1 MVIDGI
7 IVKKVR
13 NKGRGLFVTTPISKG
28 TVVLKFEGE
37 VVKDS
42 EIGID
47 EAKDHFLPYG
57 KGINLRIGEPEN
69 LINHSCNP
77 NVGFRDKQTLF
88 AIRNIEIGEELA
100 FDYSTIGADGWEM
113 HCSCGEPNCRKTI
126 KDYKYLTNKLKE
138 KYKSITPDWV
148 KDLQK

>member
-1 MVIDGI
+1 MVLDGI
-7 IVKKVR
+7 IVKKVGG
-13 NKGRGLFVTTPISKG
+13 KGRGLFATRSISKG

-42 EIGID
+42 EIRSD

-57 KGINLRIGEPEN
+57 KSVYLRIGEPEN

-77 NVGFRDKQTLF
+77 NVGFSDNQTLF
-88 AIRNIEIGEELA
+88 AIRNIKTGEELA
-100 FDYSTIGADGWEM
+100 FDYSTVGADGWEM
-113 HCSCGEPNCRKTI
+113 ECSCGEPNCRNI
-126 KDYKYLTNKLKE
+126 IRDYKYLTDKLKE

-148 KDLQK
+148 KDLSK